1 MQHPGERL
9 RRFRCEA
16 RYDQQMWEIDVELG
30 DRSSF
35 VDAGDVAWLQDRFD
49 AEHLDLF
56 AVNQPRSP
64 IEVITWV
71 GEARVVRRKP
81 ALTAGG
87 DGPAAAAPP
96 APSRHR
102 QAFFDDVS
110 VDTPVFGEDALRGQ
124 GTIQGPAILEEPTTT
139 IVVPPGSSVTIRDSH
154 YLVHVA

>member
-1 MQHPGERL
+1 M
-9 RRFRCEA
+9 
-16 RYDQQMWEIDVELG
+16 
-30 DRSSF
+30 
-35 VDAGDVAWLQDRFD
+35 
-49 AEHLDLF
+49 
-56 AVNQPRSP
+56 
-64 IEVITWV
+64 
-71 GEARVVRRKP
+71 VRRKP

-154 YLVHVA
+154 YFVHVA